1 MSWPKNGH
9 DSRLSLGMARYFLE
23 LSYKGTAYSGFQ
35 VQANAGSIQ
44 EEVEK
49 AFAVFFRKEVM
60 MTGASRTDT
69 GVHARQNYFHFDFAD
84 PIEEEM
90 VYRLNA
96 ILPGDICIRGIYRV
110 PEGAHC
116 RFDAESREYRYY
128 IYGQKDPFQA
138 DRAYFYPYPLN
149 FEELEK
155 AAGSIKEFTDFTS
168 FSKRNTQVRH
178 FRCNIFESHWV
189 HQDGNSYYRI
199 RANRFLRGMVRGLTG
214 TMLMVGRGH
223 LTGEQ
228 FNEILEGR
236 SPSKVNFNVPAK
248 GLFLDQIIYPEHYHL
263 TQV

>member
-1 MSWPKNGH
+1 MP
-9 DSRLSLGMARYFLE
+9 RYFLE

-35 VQANAGSIQ
+35 VQANAGSVQ

-49 AFAVFFRKEVM
+49 AFAVFFRKEIM

-69 GVHARQNYFHFDFAD
+69 GVHARQNYFHFDFDD
-84 PIEEEM
+84 PVETETI
-90 VYRLNA
+90 YRLNA
-96 ILPGDICIRGIYRV
+96 ILPGDICIRSIYPV

-128 IYGQKDPFQA
+128 IYAKKNPFLA

-149 FEELEK
+149 WQDLD
-155 AAGSIKEFTDFTS
+155 AAACRLKEFNDFTS

-178 FRCNIFESHWV
+178 FRCNIFESSWV
-189 HQDGNSYYRI
+189 HGDAGTYYLI

-223 LTGEQ
+223 LTVDQ
-228 FNEILEGR
+228 FVEILEGKE
-236 SPSKVNFNVPAK
+236 PSKVNFNVPAK
-248 GLFLDQIIYPEHYHL
+248 GLFLEEIKYPEHYHL
-263 TQV
+263 HE